1 MDGWMDTRPILFVQM
16 DMMKM
21 HDRYESIPIFRG
33 WKMTESKR
41 MTYNILGVSMLCQL
55 ASLVIGSDERGDI
68 PNKHNWGIN

>member
-1 MDGWMDTRPILFVQM
+1 MDGWMDPRPILFVQM

-21 HDRYESIPIFRG
+21 HERYESIRIFRG

-55 ASLVIGSDERGDI
+55 TSLVIGSDERGDI